1 MSAEH
6 PKTIIPPARLKQIC
20 LVVLIVLLG
29 WVLGRELFTFFPGL
43 LGAFMLYVLL
53 RGLFYKLTVVKGW
66 KKWVTATLFIVGSL
80 IVIVLPAYLI
90 VQMLLPKIFYAMGHA
105 SELGSQIEIITQKIN
120 KAFPAAKFKVD
131 DVQTKKYVGKVMS
144 SVPGLLGAASNIFTN
159 IVLAFFLLYF
169 MLTDGRIME
178 REVQKFLSLKDR
190 NIDIIWKET
199 RTMVVSNAVGL
210 PVLAIFQAIFAAIGY
225 VIFGIEEWLLWAVI
239 TGVFSILPVVGTA
252 IIWVPLT
259 IYLYAIGD
267 SGNGTGLL
275 LYSVLV
281 ITNIDNVLRFTILK
295 KLGDVHPIITIL
307 GLIAGVPLFGFMGFI
322 FGPLMISYLL
332 LFIKVY
338 RIEFSRLPVEELDR
352 I

>member
-1 MSAEH
+1 MAEH

-20 LVVLIVLLG
+20 LVVLIGLLG
-29 WVLGRELFTFFPGL
+29 WVLGKELFVFFPGL

-53 RGLFYKLTVVKGW
+53 RGSFYKLTIVKGW
-66 KKWVTATLFIVGSL
+66 KKWITATLFIIGSL
-80 IVIVLPAYLI
+80 LVIVLPAYLI
-90 VQMLLPKIFYAMGHA
+90 VQMMLPKIAYAMSHA
-105 SELGSQIEIITQKIN
+105 NELGSQIDIITQKIN
-120 KAFPAAKFKVD
+120 KAFPAAKFKID
-131 DVQTKKYVGKVMS
+131 DAQTKKYVGKIMS
-144 SVPGLLGAASNIFTN
+144 SVPGFLGAFSNIFTN

-199 RTMVVSNAVGL
+199 RTMVVANAVGL
-210 PVLAIFQAIFAAIGY
+210 PVLAIFQGIFAAIGY
-225 VIFGIEEWLLWAVI
+225 AVFGVEEWLLWAVI
-239 TGVFSILPVVGTA
+239 TGIFSLLPVIGTA
-252 IIWVPLT
+252 IVWIPLT

-275 LYSVLV
+275 LYSILV
-281 ITNIDNVLRFTILK
+281 ITNIDNILRFTILK
-295 KLGDVHPIITIL
+295 KLGDVHPIVTIL

-322 FGPLMISYLL
+322 FGPLLISYLL

-338 RIEFSRLPVEELDR
+338 RIEFSRLPAEELER
-352 I
+352 M